1 MKFDILH
8 QVLSFEFAKDYWPT
22 TDAVR
27 RSRAAENQRSQMI
40 ATFWQVW
47 LFFQTFLVNS

>member
-8 QVLSFEFAKDYWPT
+8 QVFIIREFAKGYWP